1 MITDWSS
8 HSNPSSRSVASR
20 RSVIACSATMDTSI
34 AAGSSS
40 ARHRCILAVID
51 PIWRAAA
58 VSASLTD
65 ADWQAI
71 VIADGHAVV
80 TEVHTWAPDVVLLD
94 LTLAPLDG
102 WVVLAAVGALPDRPL
117 VIVRVADPADADRAI
132 ALGADAWVDDDVHVV
147 AAAGRLVPSI
157 AA

>member
-1 MITDWSS
+1 MFPRALVVQSCPD
-8 HSNPSSRSVASR
+8 A
-20 RSVIACSATMDTSI
+20 
-34 AAGSSS
+34 
-40 ARHRCILAVID
+40 
-51 PIWRAAA
+51 AAA

-71 VIADGHAVV
+71 VIADGHAAV
-80 TEVHTWAPDVVLLD
+80 TEVQTWAPDVVLLD

-102 WVVLAAVGALPDRPL
+102 WVVLAAVGAWPDRPL
-117 VIVRVADPADADRAI
+117 LIVRVADPAEADRAI

>member
-1 MITDWSS
+1 MFPRALVVQSCPD
-8 HSNPSSRSVASR
+8 V
-20 RSVIACSATMDTSI
+20 
-34 AAGSSS
+34 
-40 ARHRCILAVID
+40 
-51 PIWRAAA
+51 AAA

-71 VIADGHAVV
+71 VIADGHAAV

-117 VIVRVADPADADRAI
+117 VIVRVADPAEADRAI